1 MNTVEAEISANRG
14 DEVLTRDRF
23 EFGKN
28 WQVFLRS
35 VTAERIKLAEK
46 SLAGMLQTENLEG
59 LRFLD
64 VGSGSGLFSLA
75 ARNLGASVVSF
86 DYDPQSVAC
95 TAELRRRYYSSS
107 ADWRV
112 EQGSVL
118 DREYLQRLG
127 QFDVVLSWGVL
138 HHTGSM
144 WDALGNVA
152 DLVKSRGQLFI
163 ALYNDQGLR
172 SKVWYLIKRTYN
184 RMPRALRFTI
194 LWPVAL
200 YTYAGVVMSDLVSG
214 RSQRAFATDPTPR
227 GMSLWTDI
235 VDWTGGYPFE
245 VAQPGEILAF
255 YRNLGFNLERLITC
269 GGRCGCNEFVFRR
282 ADGAATQAGK

>member
-138 HHTGSM
+138 H
-144 WDALGNVA
+144 
-152 DLVKSRGQLFI
+152 
-163 ALYNDQGLR
+163 
-172 SKVWYLIKRTYN
+172 
-184 RMPRALRFTI
+184 
-194 LWPVAL
+194 
-200 YTYAGVVMSDLVSG
+200 
-214 RSQRAFATDPTPR
+214 
-227 GMSLWTDI
+227 
-235 VDWTGGYPFE
+235 
-245 VAQPGEILAF
+245 
-255 YRNLGFNLERLITC
+255 
-269 GGRCGCNEFVFRR
+269 
-282 ADGAATQAGK
+282 